1 MRVQNS
7 TSAAALFLLVVQGN
21 NAGWWCRTKTVN
33 HPPRSAETENP
44 PPSAWRA
51 WSWVPSLYFCQAVP
65 YVAVVALSVPM
76 YKKLGISNAD
86 LAFYTS
92 WLYLPWVI
100 KPLWSPLVDRF
111 RTKRAWIVALQFFVG
126 AGLAA
131 VALTVPGPDFFR
143 WTLAVFW
150 LLAFASAT
158 HDIAADGF
166 YLLALPPHQ
175 QAAFVGVRSTFYR
188 LANIAGQGGLV
199 YLAGRLEVA
208 TGDVRAAWAWVFVP
222 PAVFFALAALY
233 HLWVLPRPAGD
244 GPVTDRS
251 SLAVDWLVA
260 FAAFFRKPGI
270 AAILAFLLLYRLGE
284 AQLVKLVQ
292 PFLLDDRATGGLGL
306 STSQVGLIYGTYGI
320 IALTV
325 GGILGGL
332 AIARYG
338 LKRLL
343 WPMLLC
349 MHLPNLAYVW
359 LAYAQPAAPG
369 VISLAVV
376 VEQAGYGFGFT
387 AFMVFMML
395 VADGAHKTAHYAICT
410 GFMAL
415 GMMLPGM
422 ISGSIQ
428 AKLGYPHFF
437 IWVCV
442 ATLPSI
448 AATALIKVDPG
459 FGKRA

>member
-1 MRVQNS
+1 MES
-7 TSAAALFLLVVQGN
+7 S
-21 NAGWWCRTKTVN
+21 
-33 HPPRSAETENP
+33 
-44 PPSAWRA
+44 PPSPWRV
-51 WSWVPSLYFCQAVP
+51 WSWVPSLYFCQAIP

-76 YKKLGISNAD
+76 YKKLGVSNAD

-111 RTKRAWIVALQFFVG
+111 RTKRAWIWSLQFFVG

-199 YLAGRLEVA
+199 YLAGRLEESL
-208 TGDVRAAWAWVFVP
+208 GDVRVAWAWVFVP
-222 PAVFFALAALY
+222 PAVVFVLAALY
-233 HLWVLPRPAGD
+233 HLVVLPRPADD
-244 GPVTDRS
+244 GAVGEKS
-251 SLAVDWLVA
+251 SLAVDWLEA
-260 FAAFFRKPGI
+260 LASFFRKPGI
-270 AAILAFLLLYRLGE
+270 GFILAFLLLYRLGE
-284 AQLVKLVQ
+284 AQLLKLVQ
-292 PFLLDDRATGGLGL
+292 PFLLDARGVGGLGL
-306 STSQVGLIYGTYGI
+306 STRQVGVIYVVHGI
-320 IALTV
+320 IALT
-325 GGILGGL
+325 LGGL
-332 AIARYG
+332 LGGYVISRFG
-338 LKRLL
+338 LKRML
-343 WPMLLC
+343 WPMLVT

-359 LAYAQPAAPG
+359 LAFVQPSAPG
-369 VISLAVV
+369 LISVAVV
-376 VEQAGYGFGFT
+376 VEQFGYGFGFT
-387 AFMVFMML
+387 AYMVYMMMI
-395 VADGAHKTAHYAICT
+395 AEGAHKTAHYAICT

-422 ISGSIQ
+422 AAGKIQ
-428 AKLGYPHFF
+428 ELLGYTNFF
-437 IWVCV
+437 LWVCV
-442 ATLPSI
+442 ATLPSFL
-448 AATALIKVDPG
+448 ATAWVKVDPA
-459 FGKRA
+459 FGKKI

>member
-1 MRVQNS
+1 M
-7 TSAAALFLLVVQGN
+7 
-21 NAGWWCRTKTVN
+21 
-33 HPPRSAETENP
+33 E
-44 PPSAWRA
+44 PSPQPSPWRA

-76 YKKLGISNAD
+76 YKQLGVSNAD
-86 LAFYTS
+86 LAFWTS

-111 RTKRAWIVALQFFVG
+111 RTKRAWIWALQFFVG

-131 VALTVPGPDFFR
+131 VALAVPGPDFFR
-143 WTLAVFW
+143 WTLAGFW

-199 YLAGRLEVA
+199 WLAGHFEEI
-208 TGDVRAAWAWVFVP
+208 TGSVRTAWAWVFVP
-222 PAVFFALAALY
+222 PAALFMLAALY
-233 HLWVLPRPAGD
+233 HFFALPRPAGD
-244 GPVTDRS
+244 GPVREKAG
-251 SLAVDWLVA
+251 LAPDW
-260 FAAFFRKPGI
+260 AAAIASFFRKPGI
-270 AAILAFLLLYRLGE
+270 VPILAFLLLYRLGE

-292 PFLLDDRATGGLGL
+292 PFLLDYRGLGGLGL
-306 STSQVGLIYGTYGI
+306 TTKEVGLTYGVHGI
-320 IALTV
+320 VALT
-325 GGILGGL
+325 LGGL
-332 AIARYG
+332 LGGWVISRGG

-343 WPMLLC
+343 WPMLAA

-359 LAYAQPAAPG
+359 LATTQPAAPWL
-369 VISLAVV
+369 VSAAVV
-376 VEQAGYGFGFT
+376 VEQFGYGFGFT
-387 AFMVFMML
+387 AYLVFMMM
-395 VADGAHKTAHYAICT
+395 VADGPHKTAHYALCT

-422 ISGSIQ
+422 AAGWIQ
-428 AKLGYPHFF
+428 EMIGYRWFF
-437 IWVCV
+437 AWVCV

-448 AATALIKVDPG
+448 LATAAIKVDPA
-459 FGKRA
+459 FGKKIGANG

>member
-1 MRVQNS
+1 M
-7 TSAAALFLLVVQGN
+7 A
-21 NAGWWCRTKTVN
+21 N
-33 HPPRSAETENP
+33 HPTRSSGP
-44 PPSAWRA
+44 WR
-51 WSWVPSLYFCQAVP
+51 WIPSLYFSQAIP

-76 YKKLGISNAD
+76 YKKLGVSNAD

-111 RTKRAWIVALQFFVG
+111 RTKRFWIVALQFFVG

-166 YLLALPPHQ
+166 YLLALPPTA

-199 YLAGRLEVA
+199 YLAGRLEVS
-208 TGDVRAAWAWVFVP
+208 TGDVRTAWAWVFVP
-222 PAVFFALAALY
+222 PAVFFVLAALY
-233 HLWVLPRPAGD
+233 HLVVLPRPAGD
-244 GPVTDRS
+244 GPVAGS
-251 SLAVDWLVA
+251 AGLAVDWVEA
-260 FAAFFRKPGI
+260 FAAFFRKKEI
-270 AAILAFLLLYRLGE
+270 VSILAFLLLFRLGE

-292 PFLLDDRATGGLGL
+292 PFLLDARSAGGLGL
-306 STSQVGLIYGTYGI
+306 ATAQVGVIYGTYGI
-320 IALTV
+320 LALTV

-332 AIARYG
+332 AIAHYG

-343 WPMLLC
+343 WPMLLA
-349 MHLPNLAYVW
+349 MHAPNLAYVW
-359 LAYAQPAAPG
+359 LAHAQPTG
-369 VISLAVV
+369 TWLISAAVV
-376 VEQAGYGFGFT
+376 TEQAGYGFGFT
-387 AFMVFMML
+387 AYMVFMMMI
-395 VADGAHKTAHYAICT
+395 ADGAHKTAHYAIAT

-422 ISGSIQ
+422 VSGGIQ
-428 AKLGYPHFF
+428 ERLGYPVFF
-437 IWVCV
+437 GWVCI

-448 AATALIKVDPG
+448 WATARIKVDPAY
-459 FGKRA
+459 GKKA